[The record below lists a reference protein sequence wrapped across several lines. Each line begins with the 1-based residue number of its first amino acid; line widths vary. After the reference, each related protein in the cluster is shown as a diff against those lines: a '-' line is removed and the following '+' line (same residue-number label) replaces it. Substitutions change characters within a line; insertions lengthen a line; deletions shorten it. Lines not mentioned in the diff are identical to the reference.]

1 MDILGIFEVGAMIA
15 AGGDDTKQKEPPE
28 GQLISFR

>member
-15 AGGDDTKQKEPPE
+15 AGEDDTKKKNHRK
-28 GQLISFR
+28 GN